1 VEACLNSIAAG
12 VRKTHIIDG
21 RLRHS
26 LLLEIFTESG
36 VGTEIIHDD
45 NPDRI
50 SVQGRRPVLVR

>member
-1 VEACLNSIAAG
+1 LACLEAG

-36 VGTEIIHDD
+36 VGTEIEPEQH
-45 NPDRI
+45 PDRL
-50 SVQGRRPVLVR
+50 SPQGRRPVLVR